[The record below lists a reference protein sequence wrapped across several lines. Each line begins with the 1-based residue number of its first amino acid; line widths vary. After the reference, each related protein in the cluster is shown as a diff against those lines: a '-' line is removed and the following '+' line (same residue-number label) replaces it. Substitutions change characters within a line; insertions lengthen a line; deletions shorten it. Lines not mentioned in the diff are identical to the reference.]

1 MNCSLPTMPSLET
14 PRRWLSASTSATN
27 LYSTSLFGR
36 TCTSGWSGCAAACTS
51 LACSTSRVG
60 SASPFHRI
68 VPSKSMS
75 IVTTTGSLVGGGGL
89 PAGMFRFT
97 ECSWIGIVMISMI
110 SSTSITSISGVVLM
124 STITSGSAPPPPTL
138 IAICLAPSTLGRRF
152 GDEADLQDRR
162 ALAGKDHPPDALVAA
177 LLVAADVHLGLRI
190 HHRHLLQA
198 LEQRLVVGH
207 ELLAPVDVAILVHR
221 EIDVLR
227 LGLP

>member
-51 LACSTSRVG
+51 LACSASRVG

-97 ECSWIGIVMISMI
+97 VCSCTGIVMISMMI
-110 SSTSITSISGVVLM
+110 STSITSISGVVLM
-124 STITSGSAPPPPTL
+124 SIITSGSAPPPEPTFIPMSAFL
-138 IAICLAPSTLGRRF
+138 LGSALGGRL
-152 GDEADLQDRR
+152 GHEADLGDRR
-162 ALAGKDHPPDALVAA
+162 ALAREDNPPDRFVARV
-177 LLVAADVHLGLRI
+177 LVAADVHFGLWL
-190 HHRHLLQA
+190 HHRHRLEL
-198 LEQRLVVGH
+198 LEQRFAVGH
-207 ELLAPVDVAILVHR
+207 G
-221 EIDVLR
+221 
-227 LGLP
+227 LGVP